1 MEDKPMEMPDEIVRK
16 KVFEGWT
23 SFVDSLEQSLNLL
36 EKEIEFTSKMVNAC
50 TLEWCEASERAID
63 EISNS
68 LFSISEPSW
77 LSKEDSRKL
86 KALKRKVHDVYAK
99 YKSAASKR

>member
-1 MEDKPMEMPDEIVRK
+1 MEMPDEIVRK

-23 SFVDSLEQSLNLL
+23 AFVENLENSLDSL
-36 EKEIEFTSKMVNAC
+36 EKEIDFASKMVNAC

-63 EISNS
+63 DISNS

-77 LSKEDSRKL
+77 LSDEDSKKL
-86 KALKRKVHDVYAK
+86 KALKRRVHEVYAK
-99 YKSAASKR
+99 YKAAASKR

>member
-1 MEDKPMEMPDEIVRK
+1 MEMPDEIVRR
-16 KVFEGWT
+16 KVFEGWK
-23 SFVDSLEQSLNLL
+23 SFVDNLEKSLELL

-63 EISNS
+63 DISNS

-77 LSKEDSRKL
+77 LSEEDSQKL
-86 KALKRKVHDVYAK
+86 RALKRKVHDVYAK
-99 YKSAASKR
+99 YKAAASKR